1 MWYPTALVIPVASLT
16 NCSISPTRDL
26 TSALHNPSPT
36 SPLSSVT
43 DNKQTA
49 LEQLALIFLNS
60 ANAQNVP
67 NNPDLPRQHLPIG
80 TLLPRV
86 MTSILIPP
94 PPRLFRG
101 CNQQTTINPLHLTQY
116 PHQLPPSILTMEQQE
131 HHQTQQT
138 APLLPLS
145 LTNELLFLHLIA
157 VSVNLI
163 TN

>member
-1 MWYPTALVIPVASLT
+1 MSVTSST
-16 NCSISPTRDL
+16 NRAIAAEREI
-26 TSALHNPSPT
+26 TSALHNPSPA
-36 SPLSSVT
+36 SPLNPVA
-43 DNKQTA
+43 DNEQTA
-49 LEQLALIFLNS
+49 LEKLVLIFKNS
-60 ANAQNVP
+60 ANDQNVP

-80 TLLPRV
+80 TPLPRV

-138 APLLPLS
+138 APLLLLS
-145 LTNELLFLHLIA
+145 PTNELLFLHLIT
-157 VSVNLI
+157 VPVNLI